1 MTVRQQWA
9 VVGAVVL
16 VLAVALWTATRV
28 LGDELF
34 PVSVGSR
41 APDFAAN
48 TLGSDGAAPRVK
60 TLADYEGE
68 VVVLNIWATW
78 CGPCRVEMPSIE
90 ALHRTLGPKG
100 LKIVAVSID
109 DAGSEAAIREFA
121 TEYGLT
127 FEILHD
133 PSGKIRALYQTTGV
147 PETFVIG
154 RDGVI
159 RRKVIAADD
168 WNSAD
173 NRRQLAGLLGVPV
186 PAAPD
191 SALVPGDS
199 ARDGVTPVTPVTPV
213 PARSAAASASR

>member
-1 MTVRQQWA
+1 MTARQQWA
-9 VVGAVVL
+9 VVGGVVLAL
-16 VLAVALWTATRV
+16 VLALWVATLT

-34 PVSVGSR
+34 PVTVGSR
-41 APDFAAN
+41 APDFTAR
-48 TLGSDGAAPRVK
+48 TLDATPRVK

-90 ALHRTLGPKG
+90 ALQRSLGPKG
-100 LKIVAVSID
+100 LKIVAVSVD
-109 DAGSEAAIREFA
+109 DPGSEEAIREFA
-121 TEYGLT
+121 KEYALT

-133 PSGKIRALYQTTGV
+133 PSGRIRQLYQTTGV

-159 RRKVIAADD
+159 RRKVIAAAD

-191 SALVPGDS
+191 SALVPDDRAPGG
-199 ARDGVTPVTPVTPV
+199 AV
-213 PARSAAASASR
+213 PAATGPATR

>member
-1 MTVRQQWA
+1 MTARQQWA
-9 VVGAVVL
+9 VVGGVVL
-16 VLAVALWTATRV
+16 ALALALWIATRT

-34 PVSVGSR
+34 PVTVGSR
-41 APDFAAN
+41 APDFTAS
-48 TLGSDGAAPRVK
+48 TLDATPRVK

-90 ALHRTLGPKG
+90 ALHKSLGPKG
-100 LKIVAVSID
+100 LKVVAVSVD
-109 DAGSEAAIREFA
+109 DPGSEEAIREFA
-121 TEYGLT
+121 KEYALT

-159 RRKVIAADD
+159 RRKVIAAAD
-168 WNSAD
+168 WNSVD

-186 PAAPD
+186 PPALDTTLVPNDRAPRGAVPTTTVPAAP
-191 SALVPGDS
+191 
-199 ARDGVTPVTPVTPV
+199 
-213 PARSAAASASR
+213 

>member
-16 VLAVALWTATRV
+16 ALAAALWVATRV

-34 PVSVGSR
+34 PVTVGSR
-41 APDFAAN
+41 APDFSAN
-48 TLGSDGAAPRVK
+48 TLGSADTAPRVK

-90 ALHRTLGPKG
+90 ALHRALGPSG

-109 DAGSEAAIREFA
+109 DPGSEQAIRDF
-121 TEYGLT
+121 TREYGLT

-133 PSGKIRALYQTTGV
+133 PSGKIRTQYQTTGV

-159 RRKVIAADD
+159 RRKVIAADN
-168 WNSAD
+168 WNSTD

-186 PAAPD
+186 PPAPD
-191 SALVPGDS
+191 SALVPDDAGREP
-199 ARDGVTPVTPVTPV
+199 ATPV
-213 PARSAAASASR
+213 PARPAAMPASR

>member
-16 VLAVALWTATRV
+16 ALAAALWIATRV

-34 PVSVGSR
+34 PVTVGSR
-41 APDFAAN
+41 APNFTAN
-48 TLGSDGAAPRVK
+48 TLDAVDGASGAPRVK

-90 ALHRTLGPKG
+90 ALHRSLGPKG

-109 DAGSEAAIREFA
+109 DPGSEETIRAFA
-121 TEYGLT
+121 KEYGLT

-133 PSGKIRALYQTTGV
+133 PSGKIRTLYQTTGV

-159 RRKVIAADD
+159 RRKVIAADN

-186 PAAPD
+186 PPAPD
-191 SALVPGDS
+191 SALVPDDPAGEP
-199 ARDGVTPVTPVTPV
+199 ATRV
-213 PARSAAASASR
+213 PARSAAPASR

>member
-1 MTVRQQWA
+1 MTARQQWG
-9 VVGAVVL
+9 VVGGVVL
-16 VLAVALWTATRV
+16 ALALALWIATRM

-34 PVSVGSR
+34 PVTVGSR
-41 APDFAAN
+41 APDFTAS
-48 TLGSDGAAPRVK
+48 TLDARPRVK
-60 TLADYEGE
+60 TLADYEGQ

-90 ALHRTLGPKG
+90 ALHRSLGPKG
-100 LKIVAVSID
+100 LKVVAVSVD
-109 DAGSEAAIREFA
+109 DPGSEEAIRDFA
-121 TEYGLT
+121 KEYALT

-133 PSGKIRALYQTTGV
+133 PSGKIRTLYQTTGV

-159 RRKVIAADD
+159 RRKVIAAAD
-168 WNSAD
+168 WNSPD

-191 SALVPGDS
+191 STLVPADRG
-199 ARDGVTPVTPVTPV
+199 ATV
-213 PARSAAASASR
+213 PATVPATR

>member
-1 MTVRQQWA
+1 MTARQQWA
-9 VVGAVVL
+9 VVGGVVL
-16 VLAVALWTATRV
+16 ALALALWVATRM

-34 PVSVGSR
+34 PVTVGSR
-41 APDFAAN
+41 APDFTAN
-48 TLGSDGAAPRVK
+48 TLEPTPRVK

-90 ALHRTLGPKG
+90 ALHRSLGPRG
-100 LKIVAVSID
+100 LKVVAVSVD
-109 DAGSEAAIREFA
+109 DPGSEEAIREFA
-121 TEYGLT
+121 KEYALT

-133 PSGKIRALYQTTGV
+133 PSGKIRQLYQTTGV

-159 RRKVIAADD
+159 RRKVIAAAD
-168 WNSAD
+168 WNSVD

-186 PAAPD
+186 PPAPD
-191 SALVPGDS
+191 STLVPNDRAPRG
-199 ARDGVTPVTPVTPV
+199 AV
-213 PARSAAASASR
+213 PATR